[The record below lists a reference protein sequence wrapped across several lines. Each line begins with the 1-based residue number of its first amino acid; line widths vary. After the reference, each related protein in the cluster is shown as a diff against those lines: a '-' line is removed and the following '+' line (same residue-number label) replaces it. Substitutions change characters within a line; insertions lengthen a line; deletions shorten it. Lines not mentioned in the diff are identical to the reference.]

1 MPKRLIRA
9 DGLDVCTLLEAIMQ
23 FFPIDTFVIDTF
35 VEDHAVVMATVE
47 PEESDPLIWEEF
59 RLLLLAEKANRSN

>member
-23 FFPIDTFVIDTF
+23 FFPIDTFV
-35 VEDHAVVMATVE
+35 EDHTVVMATVE